1 MIIEV
6 LRESSRAVS
15 YQPAINGPDQ
25 HLRIPAWL
33 ENFDAF
39 NASALVHT
47 IPLSRREYTVVDKG
61 SSAKTRL
68 FRTMSLQELVISL
81 SALEVSNPKDS
92 VYSFLSMAKDV
103 VAETVPWPE
112 TSPLRRKDVHFDHK
126 VVYPIDYSI
135 SIAKFCMEFVQYC
148 ISTSA

>member
-1 MIIEV
+1 LEALWKLLQRPWFARRWVVPEIAAARKTTLQCGTQSVDWYDFAMIIEV

-61 SSAKTRL
+61 SSA
-68 FRTMSLQELVISL
+68 F
-81 SALEVSNPKDS
+81 SAP
-92 VYSFLSMAKDV
+92 
-103 VAETVPWPE
+103 
-112 TSPLRRKDVHFDHK
+112 
-126 VVYPIDYSI
+126 
-135 SIAKFCMEFVQYC
+135 
-148 ISTSA
+148 